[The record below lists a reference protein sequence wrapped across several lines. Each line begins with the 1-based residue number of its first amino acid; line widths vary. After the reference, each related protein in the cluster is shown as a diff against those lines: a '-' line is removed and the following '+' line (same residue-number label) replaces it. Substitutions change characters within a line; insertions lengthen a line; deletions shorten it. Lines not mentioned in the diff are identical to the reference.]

1 MKRQNKSVL
10 YLTLAAI
17 FWSFGGVLAKAIP
30 FSGISIAAL
39 RGIIAAITIGIYR
52 KSFAFKKNK
61 STVYAA
67 ISLTLTTVLFM
78 VATKLT
84 TAANAI
90 LLQYTSLFFII
101 LLNWMINHQKP
112 KVRDLL
118 ALGGIAFG
126 ISLFFVNQLEG
137 GNVLGNIMG
146 LLSGLTFAGVFFAN
160 KMDDASAFDATFM
173 GNLLSVFLIPFVLF
187 DSTIQTQSVVPWI
200 LIAVMGIFQLG
211 FGYIFFSLGI
221 LHASATQSN
230 IIATLEPILNP
241 IWVLLIIGET
251 PTFLSMVGGMI
262 VLVSVVLY
270 NQFEIKANKSM
281 ITKGL
286 QE

>member
-1 MKRQNKSVL
+1 MKRQNQGVL

-17 FWSFGGVLAKAIP
+17 FWSFGGVLAKSIP
-30 FSGISIAAL
+30 FSGISIAAI
-39 RGIIAAITIGIYR
+39 RGIIAAITIGFYR

-61 STVYAA
+61 STIFAA

-101 LLNWMINHQKP
+101 LLNWVINHQKP
-112 KVRDLL
+112 KTRDLYAL
-118 ALGGIAFG
+118 AGIAFG
-126 ISLFFVNQLEG
+126 ISLFFFNQLEG
-137 GNVLGNIMG
+137 GNLLGNIMG

-160 KMDDASAFDATFM
+160 KMEGASPFDATFM
-173 GNLLSVFLIPFVLF
+173 GNLLSMFLLPFVLF
-187 DSTIQTQSVVPWI
+187 DSTINIQSVQPWI
-200 LIAVMGIFQLG
+200 LLLVMGVFQLG

-221 LHASATQSN
+221 RHASATQSN

-251 PTFLSMVGGMI
+251 PTILSIVGGII
-262 VLVSVVLY
+262 VLLSVVLY
-270 NQFEIKANKSM
+270 NQFEIKDNKV
-281 ITKGL
+281 
-286 QE
+286 